1 MPSPDSRTDVV
12 AGRNP
17 VREALERADGR
28 VEKVLLQKGAHGSA
42 IDAIRN
48 AARAANVPVQY
59 VPQPKVD
66 RLAPQAAHQGV
77 VAVVAPVAYADLD
90 EMLSGIAPTLDDVRA
105 RKPVL
110 VVLDEVEDPRNFGAI
125 LRSALGAGVSGVV
138 VPERRAAPL
147 SAVAVK
153 ASAGA
158 ALQIPI
164 ARAGNLA
171 EALHAL
177 KERGYWVVGLEGGAD
192 RWGGAAPGGAS
203 EDAGRGGAD
212 RTPAD
217 RNPADRKP
225 AGPERTTVWDYDWD
239 RAVAVVVGN
248 EGKGLRPGVRAV
260 CDVLAEIP
268 LRGPAESL
276 NVSVAA
282 GVALF
287 AAVRGR

>member
-1 MPSPDSRTDVV
+1 MGERGLDRPALPPPVPFSPPPVPNSDSRTDVL

-28 VEKVLLQKGAHGSA
+28 VEKVLLQKGVHGSA

-90 EMLSGIAPTLDDVRA
+90 DMLSGIAPTLDDVRE

-125 LRSALGAGVSGVV
+125 LRSALGAGVAGVV

-177 KERGYWVVGLEGGAD
+177 KERGYWVVGLEGG
-192 RWGGAAPGGAS
+192 GAA
-203 EDAGRGGAD
+203 DGRGG
-212 RTPAD
+212 
-217 RNPADRKP
+217 
-225 AGPERTTVWDYDWD
+225 GPERTTVWDYDWD

>member
-1 MPSPDSRTDVV
+1 MPSQDSRTDVV

-17 VREALERADGR
+17 VREALERGDGR
-28 VEKVLLQKGAHGSA
+28 VEKVLLQKGTHGSA

-90 EMLSGIAPTLDDVRA
+90 EMLSAIAPTLDDVRA
-105 RKPVL
+105 QKPVL
-110 VVLDEVEDPRNFGAI
+110 VALDEVEDPRNFGAI

-177 KERGYWVVGLEGGAD
+177 KERGYWVVGLEGG
-192 RWGGAAPGGAS
+192 GAAEAGPPSGG
-203 EDAGRGGAD
+203 
-212 RTPAD
+212 
-217 RNPADRKP
+217 

-260 CDVLAEIP
+260 CDVLVEIP

>member
-1 MPSPDSRTDVV
+1 MARPSQDSRTDVL

-17 VREALERADGR
+17 VREALERGDGR
-28 VEKVLLQKGAHGSA
+28 VEKVLLQKGTHGSA

-48 AARAANVPVQY
+48 AARAAGVPVQY

-90 EMLSGIAPTLDDVRA
+90 AMLSEIAPTLDDVRA
-105 RKPVL
+105 RRPVL

-125 LRSALGAGVSGVV
+125 LRSALGAGAAGVV

-158 ALQIPI
+158 ALQLPI

-177 KERGYWVVGLEGGAD
+177 KERGYWVVGLEGG
-192 RWGGAAPGGAS
+192 GAAPGDAPGGGAGT
-203 EDAGRGGAD
+203 GRG
-212 RTPAD
+212 
-217 RNPADRKP
+217 
-225 AGPERTTVWDYDWD
+225 GPERTTVWDYDWD

-248 EGKGLRPGVRAV
+248 EGRGLRPGVRAV

-287 AAVRGR
+287 AAVRGRG